1 MFNLTNKHSELF
13 DYLIE
18 NAKRFERATVIA
30 HETMVDLSVLP
41 DRIDE
46 IVSLQH
52 QTEQTGLQAVIQL
65 AKTFVTP
72 IDRED
77 LYLLSY
83 HLTACTDCLH
93 GFLMRVQMYNVTKT
107 TPAAI
112 QATEILTQ
120 MGKELVP
127 IFENMKNINN
137 NQTSLIHHAERL
149 NRLESEVDH
158 VYRKEVSRLFTE
170 DVPLIDVIRW
180 KDTIAMIEETAD
192 KVEDLSNLIKGVI
205 MKYA

>member
-1 MFNLTNKHSELF
+1 MFSLTNKHSELF

-18 NAKRFERATVIA
+18 NAKRFERASVIA
-30 HETMVDLSVLP
+30 HEAMADISVLP
-41 DRIDE
+41 ERIDE
-46 IVSLQH
+46 SVSLQH
-52 QTEQTGLQAVIQL
+52 QTEQAGLQIVIQL
-65 AKTFVTP
+65 AKTFITP

-112 QATEILTQ
+112 QGTELLMQ

-127 IFENMKNINN
+127 IFENMKHINN
-137 NQTSLIHHAERL
+137 SQTALIHHAERL

-158 VYRKEVSRLFTE
+158 TYRKEVSRLFTE
-170 DVPLIDVIRW
+170 DIPLIDVIRW

-205 MKYA
+205 MKHA